1 MAKNKVFLELL
12 VKKKLIDE
20 PELEKLRELYQSD
33 AFDILMH
40 LVNDKPANKHKLGRL
55 WGDSIGISYVDIKK
69 ASFNEAV
76 IKRLPEEFARKNM
89 IIPLYQ
95 MGKAITVIASRPQN
109 SFMID
114 KLEHILNT
122 QISSLFCF
130 EEDIEEAIN
139 YYYTGFKNEEKAK
152 VKAKSDT
159 TNGITSKKT
168 NLPVEQTISNKHKQH
183 LMNNTRQIMD
193 SVRNGKI
200 PDADNCH
207 AVSNCIADEILPK
220 VDLKYCIKQLRINDE
235 YTYSHSINTAILAA
249 LMGKSLGFTNT
260 IIKELTLGA
269 LLHDIGNMKIP
280 KVILYK
286 PDKLTAEELEL
297 KNKHTTLGYEI
308 IKKIGLNDK
317 IADIA
322 HNHHETL
329 DGKGYPR
336 GLKGNQISLNTQ
348 IVSVVNVYDSLISD
362 KPNKKAISHIE
373 ALNIMMLEAYKLFN
387 FDILEK
393 FINLA
398 YKNDLD
404 VLKKVFKTTLFGD
417 LTDE

>member
-1 MAKNKVFLELL
+1 LAKNKVFLDMLIE
-12 VKKKLIDE
+12 KKIIE
-20 PELEKLRELYQSD
+20 ERELEKLKELYQSE

-40 LVNDKPANKHKLGRL
+40 LVNNKTADKHKLGRL

-69 ASFNEAV
+69 ASFNEDT
-76 IKRLPEEFARKNM
+76 IKKMPEEFARKN
-89 IIPLYQ
+89 IVIPLYQ

-139 YYYTGFKNEEKAK
+139 YYYSGFKNEEKNK
-152 VKAKSDT
+152 LIKKSNIINTVDSSKT
-159 TNGITSKKT
+159 ALITK
-168 NLPVEQTISNKHKQH
+168 QTISEEHKQH
-183 LMNNTRQIMD
+183 LVNNTRQIMD
-193 SVRNGKI
+193 SVKNGKI

-207 AVSNCIADEILPK
+207 AVSNCITDNILPK
-220 VDLKYCIKQLRINDE
+220 VDLNYCIRQLRINDE

-249 LMGKSLGFTNT
+249 LMGKSLDYTNT
-260 IIKELTLGA
+260 IIKELALGA

-286 PDKLTAEELEL
+286 PDKLTQEELEL
-297 KNKHTTLGYEI
+297 KNKHTILGYEI
-308 IKKIGLNDK
+308 IKKIGLHDK
-317 IADIA
+317 IAEIA

-336 GLKGNQISLNTQ
+336 GLKGSQISLNTQ

-362 KPNKKAISHIE
+362 KPNKKAVSHIE

-393 FINLA
+393 FINIA
-398 YKNDLD
+398 YKNDIET
-404 VLKKVFKTTLFGD
+404 LKNAFKTTLFGD